1 MLFVSQISS
10 TAIDGWAVAFGMER
24 TEPNGIT
31 NAETEKMGPRWIA
44 MLNKNWSDYI
54 EKKMLTLHFT
64 PVFPTTN

>member
-44 MLNKNWSDYI
+44 MLNKN
-54 EKKMLTLHFT
+54 
-64 PVFPTTN
+64 